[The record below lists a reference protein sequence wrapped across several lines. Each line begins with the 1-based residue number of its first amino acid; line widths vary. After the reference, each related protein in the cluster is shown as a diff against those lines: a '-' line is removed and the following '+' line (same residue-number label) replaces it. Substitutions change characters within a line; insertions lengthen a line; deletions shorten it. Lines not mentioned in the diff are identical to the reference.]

1 MNNLVMFFGNDMS
14 VLEGAWG
21 VLGGRG
27 GGGGEGYAMC
37 QILILITQLFL
48 HMFFG
53 PIISIRTLGTLDR
66 IKMQI

>member
-27 GGGGEGYAMC
+27 GGGGGGVCNVSNPNTDNTIVSSYVFWSYY
-37 QILILITQLFL
+37 IHPYTWHLR
-48 HMFFG
+48 
-53 PIISIRTLGTLDR
+53 PN
-66 IKMQI
+66 